1 MNKQQL
7 IESLKKQGFSEKI
20 LRAFEKVKREDF
32 VPGEFKESAYEDI
45 PLPIGLGQTI
55 SQPYTIAFMLN
66 LLELENKE
74 KLKILEIGSGSGYAL
89 ALINE
94 ISKNSE
100 IYGVE
105 IIKSLAE
112 SSKLRLK
119 NNKNIK
125 IINRNGSNGLKEYAL
140 YDRILTS
147 ASSEKIPE
155 HLYSQLRESGIIV
168 ASVKSSIYQIKKT
181 GLRIEKKEFPGF
193 AFVPLVED

>member
-1 MNKQQL
+1 M
-7 IESLKKQGFSEKI
+7 
-20 LRAFEKVKREDF
+20 
-32 VPGEFKESAYEDI
+32 
-45 PLPIGLGQTI
+45 
-55 SQPYTIAFMLN
+55 
-66 LLELENKE
+66 
-74 KLKILEIGSGSGYAL
+74 
-89 ALINE
+89 
-94 ISKNSE
+94 
-100 IYGVE
+100 
-105 IIKSLAE
+105 AE